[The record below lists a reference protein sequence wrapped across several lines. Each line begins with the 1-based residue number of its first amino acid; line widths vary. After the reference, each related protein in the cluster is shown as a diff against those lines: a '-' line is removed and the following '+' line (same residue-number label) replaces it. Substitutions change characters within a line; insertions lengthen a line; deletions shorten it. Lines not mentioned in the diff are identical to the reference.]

1 MRNWPI
7 RRKLFAIPLV
17 AVLLLM
23 VTAACLFE
31 SSLVYEQAV
40 RSAVE
45 SASTYPDAA
54 HTAAAAAVEQAS
66 HTFFVDR
73 LVLLGSIAA
82 AVLILL
88 VGAWLVISALSR
100 RLRELQSSFAQ
111 AVDRGATPTPDPQGG
126 DEIQALSNRLH
137 KAVFR
142 GRERE
147 TQLRRS
153 SEFLEFAQAAGG
165 FGVFD
170 LDLVTGQITGT
181 PLYFELLGLAPH
193 DGLFTREEWLVTVHP
208 EDYETVVQKLNEAIT
223 IGGGFQAEYRTLRL
237 DGEPCWLA
245 SRGQVIGDAD
255 GFPARAI
262 GTVTDITRRKQLEE
276 TLRQTTESLN
286 IAQAVAGVVTMDLDF
301 GKKRWVASANFHEVL
316 GIPPNTRLDDLEGH
330 LAAVHPEDLEKIRRA
345 AFQTTPE
352 SPSYTCE
359 YRVLLPDHSERW
371 VTETATVTHGRDGTL
386 NRITGSIVDI
396 THLKRTEAALDS
408 VEKRLARTMRGT
420 RDGVWEL
427 DIPNGTTWF
436 GQRSEELLGY
446 ASGELETS
454 QQRVEQL
461 LHADDLASAQEAL
474 RSHQKDNTPFDIEV
488 RLRHKAGHYEW
499 ARLRAQTER
508 DAAGKPT
515 WLAGSMQLITDRKL
529 AEQAAIDAK
538 LAAEAANRAK
548 SNFLANVSHEIRT
561 PMNGVI
567 GMTQILAET
576 HLDPTQR
583 EYVDII
589 RGSAGALLTLINDVL
604 DLSKIEAGRLD
615 IEHVTFDLRDVV
627 YETVAVM
634 ALQSAQKGI
643 EIIVDIAHI
652 PIVLRGDP
660 GRLRQIIMNLLGN
673 AIKFTHEG
681 HILVSATHT
690 DPALGPGKLR
700 IAVTDTG
707 IGIPADRIDRL
718 FKTFSQIDS
727 STTRHYGGT
736 GLGLSIVKRLAE
748 LMGGEV
754 GVISEPGKGSTFWFT
769 VANEE
774 ADKQPGFGKVGQ
786 GRRILVVDD
795 VAASRESLVNKLTYY
810 TYEAVAVDSVDA
822 ALRALEAGS
831 PVSLVVADELM
842 PVRGGLDLLNALRA
856 DPRFASLPLV
866 LMSLFGSEHD
876 IEHWAHR
883 PDAIATKPIRSSK
896 LAHLVDSVLSGQ
908 APPVTAEPEQR
919 TALTTFYG
927 RQILLVE
934 DNPVNQRV
942 AQRMLQKLAAEVVI
956 ANNGAEALERL
967 AERPFDAV
975 LMDCQM
981 PVMDGFTA
989 ARRIRDNEAREGRGK
1004 HLPIIALTAN
1014 VMSEDRELCTAAGM
1028 DAHLCKPI
1036 VPEQLEECLG
1046 RYLKSSPVPVVM
1058 DVDLDALREL
1068 TGGDL
1073 EFERELVETFV
1084 NSGDQCLAEIIAAL
1098 SVSDMDTIGKRAH
1111 ALKGASANIHA
1122 HTLTAAA
1129 SNLEN
1134 AARRNSVQEV
1144 DELVRQLKERLQA
1157 VNARLAQVS

>member
-31 SSLVYEQAV
+31 SSLLYEQAV
-40 RSAVE
+40 RTAVE

-54 HTAAAAAVEQAS
+54 HTAAAAAVEHAS
-66 HTFFVDR
+66 HSFFVDR
-73 LVLLGSIAA
+73 LVLLGTIALA
-82 AVLILL
+82 TLVLL

-100 RLRELQSSFAQ
+100 RLRDLQASFSQ
-111 AVDRGATPTPDPQGG
+111 AVDRGVAPTPDSQDG
-126 DEIQALSNRLH
+126 DEIQALANRLH

-147 TQLRRS
+147 TRLRRS

-181 PLYFELLGLAPH
+181 PLYFELLGLVPH
-193 DGLFTREEWLVTVHP
+193 DGVFTRDEWLVTVHP
-208 EDYETVVQKLNEAIT
+208 EDYEAVVQRLNEAIT
-223 IGGGFQAEYRTLRL
+223 VGGGFQAEYRTLRL
-237 DGEPCWLA
+237 NGEPCWLA
-245 SRGQVIGDAD
+245 SQGQVIGDAE

-262 GTVTDITRRKQLEE
+262 GTVIDITRRKQLEE

-316 GIPPNTRLDDLEGH
+316 GIPPSTRLDDLEGR
-330 LAAVHPEDLEKIRRA
+330 LVAVHPDDFEKIGRA
-345 AFQTTPE
+345 PFETTAE

-359 YRVLLPDHSERW
+359 YRVLLPDCSERW
-371 VTETATVTHGRDGTL
+371 VTETSTVTHSRDGKL

-427 DIPNGTTWF
+427 DIPHATTWF

-446 ASGELETS
+446 ESGELENS
-454 QQRVEQL
+454 RKRVEQL
-461 LHADDLASAQEAL
+461 LHPDDLPRAQAL
-474 RSHQKDNTPFDIEV
+474 LQAHLKHNTPFDIEL
-488 RLRHKAGHYEW
+488 RLHHKAGHYEW
-499 ARLRAQTER
+499 VRLRAQTER

-515 WLAGSMQLITDRKL
+515 WLAGSMQLITDRKH

-538 LAAEAANRAK
+538 LAAEAANQAK

-576 HLDPTQR
+576 QLNPTQR

-589 RGSAGALLTLINDVL
+589 RGSAGALLSLINDVL

-652 PIVLRGDP
+652 AILLRGDP

-681 HILVSATHT
+681 HILVSATRT
-690 DPALGPGKLR
+690 EPASGPSKLR

-754 GVISEPGKGSTFWFT
+754 GVSSDPGKGSTFWFT

-774 ADKQPGFGKVGQ
+774 TDQQPGFGKLGQ
-786 GRRILVVDD
+786 CRRILVVDD
-795 VAASRESLVNKLTYY
+795 VPASRESLVNKLRYF
-810 TYEAVAVDSVDA
+810 TYEAVVVDSVDA
-822 ALRALEAGS
+822 ALRALEEGP
-831 PVSLVVADELM
+831 PVSLVLADELM

-856 DPRFASLPLV
+856 DSRFAGLPFV

-908 APPVTAEPEQR
+908 APQVTAEPGQR
-919 TALTTFYG
+919 TALTTYYG

-942 AQRMLQKLAAEVVI
+942 AQRMLQKLAAEVII

-1004 HLPIIALTAN
+1004 RLPIIALTAN
-1014 VMSEDRELCTAAGM
+1014 VMSEDRELCAAAGM

-1036 VPEQLEECLG
+1036 VPEQLVECLG
-1046 RYLKSSPVPVVM
+1046 RYLKSGPIPVVV
-1058 DVDLDALREL
+1058 DVDLDALREV

-1073 EFERELVETFV
+1073 DFERELVETFV

-1098 SVSDMDTIGKRAH
+1098 SVSDMETIGKRAH

-1134 AARRNSVQEV
+1134 AARRNSLLEV
-1144 DELVRQLKERLQA
+1144 NELVRQLEERLRA
-1157 VNARLAQVS
+1157 VNAQLAQVS

>member
-17 AVLLLM
+17 AVTLLLVM
-23 VTAACLFE
+23 AVCLFE
-31 SSLVYEQAV
+31 SGLTYERAL
-40 RSAVE
+40 RSAANWALSSPDASHTTA
-45 SASTYPDAA
+45 SAAIDRAA
-54 HTAAAAAVEQAS
+54 HT
-66 HTFFVDR
+66 FVMDR
-73 LVLLGSIAA
+73 MILFGTLGVTTLL
-82 AVLILL
+82 LL
-88 VGAWLVISALSR
+88 VGAWLAISSLSR
-100 RLRELQSSFAQ
+100 RLRDLQVSFAQ
-111 AVDRGATPTPDPQGG
+111 AVDREAALSPDFHGG

-147 TQLRRS
+147 TRLRRS

-181 PLYFELLGLAPH
+181 PLYFELLGLKPD
-193 DGLFTREEWLVTVHP
+193 DGHFTRDEWLVTVHP

-223 IGGGFQAEYRTLRL
+223 VGGGFQAEYRTLRVG
-237 DGEPCWLA
+237 GEPCWLA
-245 SRGQVIGDAD
+245 SQGQVIGDAE

-262 GTVTDITRRKQLEE
+262 GTVIDITQRKQLEE
-276 TLRQTTESLN
+276 TLRHTTESLN

-301 GKKRWVASANFHEVL
+301 GKRRWVASSNFHEIL
-316 GIPPNTRLDDLEGH
+316 GIPATTQLEDLEGH
-330 LAAVHPEDLEKIRRA
+330 LAAVHPDDFDRVRRA
-345 AFQTTPE
+345 AYLTTAAH
-352 SPSYTCE
+352 PSFTCE
-359 YRVLLPDHSERW
+359 FRVLLPDRSERW
-371 VTETATVTHGRDGTL
+371 VTETATVTHNRDGKL

-396 THLKRTEAALDS
+396 THLKRTQAALDS
-408 VEKRLARTMRGT
+408 MEKRLARTMRGT

-427 DIPNGTTWF
+427 DVPNATTWL
-436 GQRSEELLGY
+436 GQRFEELLGY
-446 ASGELETS
+446 ESGEIEST
-454 QQRVEQL
+454 RERIEL
-461 LHADDLASAQEAL
+461 LVHPDDRSAAQEAL
-474 RSHQKDNTPFDIEV
+474 RSHLKHNTPFDIEV
-488 RLRHKAGHYEW
+488 RLQHKAGHHEW
-499 ARLRAQTER
+499 TRLRAQTER

-576 HLDPTQR
+576 QLDATQR

-589 RGSAGALLTLINDVL
+589 RGSAGALLSLINDVL

-615 IEHVTFDLRDVV
+615 IEVVTFDLRDVV
-627 YETVAVM
+627 YETVAIM
-634 ALQSAQKGI
+634 ALQSALKGL
-643 EIIVDIAHI
+643 EIIVDIANF
-652 PIVLRGDP
+652 PVVMRGDP
-660 GRLRQIIMNLLGN
+660 GRLRQIITNLLGN

-681 HILVSATHT
+681 YILLSADLT
-690 DPALGPGKLR
+690 DASSGPAKLR

-727 STTRHYGGT
+727 STTRYYGGT

-754 GVISEPGKGSTFWFT
+754 GVQSEPGKGSTFWIT
-769 VANEE
+769 LAHDHPAE
-774 ADKQPGFGKVGQ
+774 QPGFSDLGQ
-786 GRRILVVDD
+786 GRRVLVVDD
-795 VAASRESLVNKLTYY
+795 IAASRDSLVRKLGFFSF
-810 TYEAVAVDSVDA
+810 EAIPAESVDA
-822 ALRALEAGS
+822 ALEILNHGP
-831 PVSLVVADELM
+831 PVNLVLADELM
-842 PVRGGLDLLNALRA
+842 SVRGGLDLLNVLRGDDRYA
-856 DPRFASLPLV
+856 TLPFV

-876 IEHWAHR
+876 IDHWAHR
-883 PDAIATKPIRSSK
+883 PEAIGTKPMRASK
-896 LAHLVDSVLSGQ
+896 LAGLLDNVLRGE
-908 APPVTAEPEQR
+908 APPVAAQPEQR
-919 TALTTFYG
+919 SALTTYHG
-927 RQILLVE
+927 RHILLVE

-942 AQRMLQKLAAEVVI
+942 AQRMLQKLAAEVTI

-967 AERPFDAV
+967 AERSFDAV

-989 ARRIRDNEAREGRGK
+989 ARRIRDQEARENRGRRM
-1004 HLPIIALTAN
+1004 PIIALTAN
-1014 VMSEDRELCTAAGM
+1014 VMSEDRELCAAAGM
-1028 DAHLCKPI
+1028 DAHLGKPI
-1036 VPEQLEECLG
+1036 EPAQLMECLG
-1046 RYLKSSPVPVVM
+1046 RYLKPGPVPVVV

-1122 HTLTAAA
+1122 HTLSVAA

-1134 AARRNSVQEV
+1134 AARRNSLQEV
-1144 DELVRQLKERLQA
+1144 DELVRQVKERLHA
-1157 VNARLAQVS
+1157 VNAQLAQVS